1 MNPIRVLLVDDQE
14 LFVESLRTVIERS
27 AEDIEVVG
35 VARNGA
41 EAVEA
46 MRSAG
51 ADLVVMDVRMPV
63 MDGVEATRIILELD
77 PGARIMMLTTFEDD
91 EYVKEALEHG
101 AVGYLLKD
109 MPPAE
114 LLASIR
120 AVANGAFL
128 MAPSVAK
135 NLLKRAYLRPDAEGP
150 PLPEWYGELSRR
162 EREILELLAGG
173 CSNKEIASALLIA
186 EQTVRNHISVIYDKM
201 GADDRSQAMRMA
213 KVVQERDN
221 CTVPRTLRVPG
232 MGATLRE
239 RNPKEESK

>member
-1 MNPIRVLLVDDQE
+1 MTRLRVLLADDQE

-46 MRSAG
+46 MKGPG

-63 MDGVEATRIILELD
+63 MDGVEAARLILERD
-77 PGARIMMLTTFEDD
+77 PSARIMMLTTFEDD

-109 MPPAE
+109 IPPAE

-120 AVANGAFL
+120 AVASGAFL

-135 NLLKRAYLRPDAEGP
+135 NLLKRAYLKAEGEDA
-150 PLPEWYGELSRR
+150 PLPEWYEELSRR
-162 EREILELLAGG
+162 EREILDLLAGG
-173 CSNKEIASALLIA
+173 CSNKEIASALFIA
-186 EQTVRNHISVIYDKM
+186 EQTVRNHISAIYDKM
-201 GADDRSQAMRMA
+201 GAEDRSQAIRMA
-213 KVVQERDN
+213 KVVRERDN
-221 CTVPRTLRVPG
+221 CTAPRTLRVPG
-232 MGATLRE
+232 MGATLQA